1 MSSQRTEQ
9 QNSIAARQLAAA
21 HPHLW
26 RQTPAATWEY
36 KRGDKWHGCVDNDPF
51 SDLNAMHVMEKVLDQ
66 EQADVVNRIIGETV
80 PATDSWADRHMWHA
94 DVATRAKA
102 LKEAFP
108 AILKVSLESVIVDVA
123 YIAGKSNFHS
133 GDSRADV
140 DTMIAWA
147 KEFHAAIA
155 QNNWTVSEVTYI
167 ASVETFTKHKL
178 KEVGA

>member
-9 QNSIAARQLAAA
+9 QNLIAARQLAAA
-21 HPHLW
+21 RPHLW

-51 SDLNAMHVMEKVLDQ
+51 SDLNAMHVMEEVLTQ

-80 PATDSWADRHMWHA
+80 PATNSWANVFMWHA

-123 YIAGKSNFHS
+123 YIAGQANFHS

-140 DTMIAWA
+140 DTMIKWA
-147 KEFHAAIA
+147 KEFHAALE
-155 QNNWTVSEVTYI
+155 QNDWAVSETTYME
-167 ASVETFTKHKL
+167 AVEAFTKHKL
-178 KEVGA
+178 EEVGA